1 MSGLRI
7 TPGRLIRLACDLGK
21 MKVICLNCFNTDN
34 LTMNLVVE
42 TRHVIVYGQ
51 IVNMDEIFD
60 MNE

>member
-21 MKVICLNCFNTDN
+21 MKITCLNCFNADN